1 MNAICLPLNRL
12 SIAGLLCLLS
22 AMMPPPVVA
31 AEVTQVEQNK
41 LSVSVQHTD
50 IAEVYEMLSR
60 HAQANILL
68 SSGVSGDVSVNL
80 YDVSL
85 EEAIMSVAAAGGYAV
100 QRRNSTYIISKHDDA
115 GKDIAGGLTIV
126 RAFKVQY
133 TPPKDIEEILKKH
146 LSRYGKVT
154 TLEEQKML
162 VVEDLPDFV
171 AQLEQ
176 LIQQLDRQPTQIL
189 IEAKILEISL
199 TDTEAY
205 GIDWTK
211 FFKSSGGTGS
221 FGTQGLSAPGA
232 PGLFF
237 SFINDNISIGLDA
250 LSSKG
255 RVRTLSTPKLLTLEH
270 QEAEVIIG
278 DRLGYK
284 VTTTINQVTSESI
297 AFIESGVI
305 LKVTTFVDQA
315 GQIMMDIHP
324 EVSTGTVTD
333 GIPSIATTEV
343 STQLLAEDGQ
353 TVFIGGLIKNSLSES
368 RNGVPILGDL
378 PVLGRLFSNT
388 NDLSIDTETI
398 VLITPRIIRTP
409 MDMFNISDTPRVDK
423 VDTALQKEAIDINR
437 KFEPREPVEEVGN
450 NPQTNSDS
458 GHCEQRGPSFITSGN
473 CSPVATDMTS
483 GATLFGLFSSDKD
496 EVQ

>member
-1 MNAICLPLNRL
+1 MNAIYRPSSKLA
-12 SIAGLLCLLS
+12 ITILLCVLS
-22 AMMPPPVVA
+22 SIMLSPVVSA
-31 AEVTQVEQNK
+31 DVTKTENNS

-50 IAEVYEMLSR
+50 IAEIYEMLSR
-60 HAQANILL
+60 HAKANILL
-68 SSGVSGDVSVNL
+68 SSGVNGDVSVNL
-80 YDVSL
+80 YDVTL
-85 EEAIMSVAAAGGYAV
+85 EEAIMAVAAAGGFAV
-100 QRRNSTYIISKHDDA
+100 QRSNGTYIISKHEDA
-115 GKDIAGGLTIV
+115 GKDIAGGLTVV

-133 TPPKDIEEILKKH
+133 TPPRDIEEIIKKH

-154 TLEEQKML
+154 TLAEQRML
-162 VVEDLPDFV
+162 VVEDLPDFMV
-171 AQLEQ
+171 RVEELVRE
-176 LIQQLDRQPTQIL
+176 LDRQPTQIL

-211 FFKSSGGTGS
+211 FFRSSGGTGS
-221 FGTQGLSAPGA
+221 FGIQGLSAPGA

-237 SFINDNISIGLDA
+237 SFINDNISVGLDA

-297 AFIESGVI
+297 EFIESGVI

-315 GQIMMDIHP
+315 GHIMMDIHP

-333 GIPSIATTEV
+333 GIPSISTTEV

-353 TVFIGGLIKNSLSES
+353 TVLIGGLIKNTLSES
-368 RNGVPILGDL
+368 RNGVPILGDI
-378 PVLGRLFSNT
+378 PVLGRLFSNS
-388 NDLSIDTETI
+388 NDLSINTETI
-398 VLITPRIIRTP
+398 VLITPRIIRNA
-409 MDMFNISDTPRVDK
+409 MDMFNLNDKQRVDRI
-423 VDTALQKEAIDINR
+423 DTSLEKDGIETNR
-437 KFEPREPVEEVGN
+437 KFEPRASEALPDN
-450 NPQTNSDS
+450 NPQTETTAPE
-458 GHCEQRGPSFITSGN
+458 CEQRGPGFIPARN
-473 CSPVATDMTS
+473 CQPDPQGMSKNS
-483 GATLFGLFSSDKD
+483 SLFGFFNAD
-496 EVQ
+496 

>member
-1 MNAICLPLNRL
+1 MNVISQQINKAA
-12 SIAGLLCLLS
+12 IAGLLLLCSGVLLS
-22 AMMPPPVVA
+22 PMVP
-31 AEVTQVEQNK
+31 AEVSKADENK

-50 IAEVYEMLSR
+50 VAEIFEMLSR
-60 HAQANILL
+60 HAKANILL
-68 SSGVSGDVSVNL
+68 SSGVNGDVSVNL

-85 EEAIMSVAAAGGYAV
+85 EQAIMSVAAAGGFAV
-100 QRRNSTYIISKHDDA
+100 QRSNGSYIISKHEDA
-115 GKDIAGGLTIV
+115 GKDIAGGLTVV

-133 TPPKDIEEILKKH
+133 TPAKDIEEIIKKH

-154 TLEEQKML
+154 TLKEQKML

-171 AQLEQ
+171 DQLEK
-176 LIQQLDRQPTQIL
+176 LIQQLDRQPVQIL

-205 GIDWTK
+205 GIDWSK
-211 FFKSSGGTGS
+211 FFLSDGGTGS
-221 FGTQGLSAPGA
+221 FGIQGLSAPGA

-237 SFINDNISIGLDA
+237 SFINDNLSVSLDA

-255 RVRTLSTPKLLTLEH
+255 RVRTLSTPRLLTLEH

-297 AFIESGVI
+297 EFIESGVI

-315 GQIMMDIHP
+315 GHIMMDIHP

-333 GIPSIATTEV
+333 GIPSISTTEV

-353 TVFIGGLIKNSLSES
+353 TVLIGGLIKNSLSES
-368 RNGVPILGDL
+368 RNGVPVLGDI
-378 PVLGRLFSNT
+378 PVIGRLFSNT
-388 NDLSIDTETI
+388 NDVTIDTETI
-398 VLITPRIIRTP
+398 VLITPRIIRNA
-409 MDMFNISDTPRVDK
+409 MDMYSISNKPK
-423 VDTALQKEAIDINR
+423 VDRIDATLDKTALDIDQ
-437 KFEPREPVEEVGN
+437 KFEPRKTQDTPAE
-450 NPQTNSDS
+450 NPQSDNGES
-458 GHCEQRGPSFITSGN
+458 ACEQRGPAFIPAGN
-473 CSPVATDMTS
+473 CQPLKNNLPEASR
-483 GATLFGLFSSDKD
+483 LFGFFNSDGEQQK
-496 EVQ
+496 